1 MPAYVVAKDADARGD
16 RLGPARPPTPELL
29 AVSGIGPAKLERYG
43 DEILAV
49 VDASAPDARH
59 GEAMGETDAM
69 AFGQQSGPPANSRQ
83 LKELLGLL
91 NEAGYADFRSARGPL
106 GFTQR
111 QGGGKFTVDEADAFI
126 EQLQAEADAA
136 DEAADAPVAAD
147 EPAPKPKPTQKAE
160 RLTAAEQALRKVP
173 DAKLAAELQ
182 RRGWIV
188 VEP

>member
-1 MPAYVVAKDADARGD
+1 
-16 RLGPARPPTPELL
+16 
-29 AVSGIGPAKLERYG
+29 
-43 DEILAV
+43 
-49 VDASAPDARH
+49 
-59 GEAMGETDAM
+59 M
-69 AFGQQSGPPANSRQ
+69 AFGQQSGPPANQRQ

-91 NEAGYADFRSARGPL
+91 NEAGYADFRTARGPL
-106 GFTQR
+106 GFNQR

-126 EQLQAEADAA
+126 EQLQAEAEGGA
-136 DEAADAPVAAD
+136 AADAESPS
-147 EPAPKPKPTQKAE
+147 PKPKAE